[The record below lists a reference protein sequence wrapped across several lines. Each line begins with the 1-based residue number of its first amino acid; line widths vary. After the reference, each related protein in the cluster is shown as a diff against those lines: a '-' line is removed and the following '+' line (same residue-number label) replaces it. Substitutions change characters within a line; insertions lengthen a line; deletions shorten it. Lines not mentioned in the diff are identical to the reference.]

1 MVARERRGKTA
12 QRTAIKKTFCGTVRH
27 GPFRVFLIGTDAVK
41 IVAVVHESAITDYDV
56 HQFSKIICNMERMDY
71 CNYDR
76 IFPVALSSLVE
87 ENLKSEHLKKMEI
100 KEENIVKEYEEYKRN
115 IPNLNA
121 MKLGVDEDLFEWYMH
136 TEFMWSSIVA
146 MQVNAS
152 ITQNEIAQYA
162 EKHNIKNTKENQK
175 DIRMGIYQEKFPKKD
190 RALVDEIRKF
200 YLVDIKI

>member
-1 MVARERRGKTA
+1 MKKAVAFLSA
-12 QRTAIKKTFCGTVRH
+12 LMFCAPISRDA
-27 GPFRVFLIGTDAVK
+27 DAVK

-71 CNYDR
+71 CNYDQ

>member
-1 MVARERRGKTA
+1 MDAN
-12 QRTAIKKTFCGTVRH
+12 
-27 GPFRVFLIGTDAVK
+27 AVK

-56 HQFSKIICNMERMDY
+56 HQFSKIICNMEKMDY
-71 CNYDR
+71 CNYDQV
-76 IFPVALSSLVE
+76 FPVALSSLVE

-121 MKLGVDEDLFEWYMH
+121 IKLGVDEDLFEWYMR

-175 DIRMGIYQEKFPKKD
+175 EIRAGIYQEKFPKKD
-190 RALVDEIRKF
+190 RALVDEIKKF

>member
-1 MVARERRGKTA
+1 M
-12 QRTAIKKTFCGTVRH
+12 KKAV
-27 GPFRVFLIGTDAVK
+27 VFLSALIFCAPISMDADAVK

-71 CNYDR
+71 CNYDQ

-100 KEENIVKEYEEYKRN
+100 KEENIVKEYEEYKKN

-121 MKLGVDEDLFEWYMH
+121 IKLGVDEDLFEWYMRR
-136 TEFMWSSIVA
+136 EFMWSSIVA

-152 ITQNEIAQYA
+152 ITQNDIARYA

-175 DIRMGIYQEKFPKKD
+175 EIRAGIYQEQFPKKD

-200 YLVDIKI
+200 YLVDIKV